1 MADIHREIGTL
12 QMRLDRLETWAGP
25 GQAEASATGIR
36 VIRGDLAVVRSE
48 LAAVRRVQDQHTAAL
63 TGLHTDVTLL
73 KTDMA
78 EVKTALSEILQ
89 RLPPAPPRR
98 ALTPRPSVNWR

>member
-1 MADIHREIGTL
+1 MADIHREIGIL

-48 LAAVRRVQDQHTAAL
+48 LAAVRRVQDQHTGAL
-63 TGLHTDVTLL
+63 TCLHTDVTGL
-73 KTDMA
+73 KADVAVLKADMA

-89 RLPPAPPRR
+89 RLPPAPPG
-98 ALTPRPSVNWR
+98 AH

>member
-1 MADIHREIGTL
+1 MADIYREIGIL

-25 GQAEASATGIR
+25 GQAEASATGIW
-36 VIRGDLAVVRSE
+36 GDLALVRSE

-63 TGLHTDVTLL
+63 TGLHTDVTGLKADVTLL

-78 EVKTALSEILQ
+78 EVKTALSKILQ
-89 RLPPAPPRR
+89 RLPPMRIDAPP
-98 ALTPRPSVNWR
+98 V